1 MYYHEIYFG
10 DCLSVDEGNGIIT
23 QSMLK
28 KKSHSCSMTLKQG
41 LKYILLDSK

>member
-10 DCLSVDEGNGIIT
+10 DCLSVDEEWDNYAKYVN
-23 QSMLK
+23 Q
-28 KKSHSCSMTLKQG
+28 KSHSCSMTLKQG